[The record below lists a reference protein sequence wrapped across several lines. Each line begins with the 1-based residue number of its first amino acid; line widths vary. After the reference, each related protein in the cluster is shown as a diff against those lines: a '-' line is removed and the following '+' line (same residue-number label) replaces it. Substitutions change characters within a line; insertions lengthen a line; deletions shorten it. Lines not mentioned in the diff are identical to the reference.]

1 MEWYYHGFSTVKMS
15 SFVRGGGG
23 GRGGG
28 GEDTQ
33 WLVVL
38 LSGVNHQSTEHFQ
51 LLFFSSLK
59 NFLLMRK
66 RIACNTLL
74 VNLPGIYIA
83 EISVKL
89 FFFKFFL

>member
-51 LLFFSSLK
+51 LLFFSPHK
-59 NFLLMRK
+59 VF
-66 RIACNTLL
+66 
-74 VNLPGIYIA
+74 Y
-83 EISVKL
+83 
-89 FFFKFFL
+89 

>member
-15 SFVRGGGG
+15 SFVRGGGGGRGG

-51 LLFFSSLK
+51 LLFFSPLK
-59 NFLLMRK
+59 
-66 RIACNTLL
+66 
-74 VNLPGIYIA
+74 V
-83 EISVKL
+83 
-89 FFFKFFL
+89 FF